1 MIWFWLACGLGEDI
15 PSGPVSQPQQMA
27 PSEQALAGI
36 NYIQEKQATTD
47 HFEHVQVWDPQKR
60 PESVLLATLFN
71 GSLVQKQSNLKPQSL
86 LLVVVE
92 NGMPLN
98 MPSHPNTVAILKGE
112 WSEKSKGQL
121 VSRTIGL
128 ASMNLSTKRY
138 CDVETASLESQ
149 VSAVALDVS
158 THFSLPLQV
167 SKALQSVIDVG
178 LWGRLNP
185 DWLSPDASDV
195 RQRWTSTQVSS
206 NPLERLV
213 GFRYGYTPEQ
223 IRTLTQDEDP
233 WIRAQAVRQA
243 ADVADVGRLIEDDSS
258 LVRVTAGHRLGELL
272 REDSTETGCLLAR
285 TLTRSTDAYVRWKG
299 AYALRFCQHASTEL
313 VRLFS
318 DVDIDVQREAVLSIQ
333 YHADVNQH
341 TDSIR
346 ELTLHKNSFVRRWAW
361 TTIANLAHPEVHTML
376 EDCLQSESA
385 LLAKEACSDGLN
397 RLGVRTDRPT
407 YLPPRASDVQDVS
420 KVRTHPDPTFRK
432 DAAKFLVNAAHGEP
446 LLSELMQD
454 SDGEVRKTAVEAL
467 GFRQSPLVWDGLQ
480 DSDPD
485 VIVTALEAIR
495 IGRVTGDLE
504 IVRPFLSH
512 PDTEIRL
519 RAVEVWTTFANQLT
533 ESQRETLQSL
543 VRSRDE
549 RIRAAIVMEFPTWVS
564 QDEPSMWVRLSSVRR
579 TQQSSTHW
587 PDDAMIHMYQRGK
600 NEQAWVDGL
609 IQQQDDL
616 VHEMYS
622 WNHPSDKPQSH
633 RALRPPRFAPYGHP
647 NRG

>member
-1 MIWFWLACGLGEDI
+1 MIWFWLACGLGNDT
-15 PSGPVSQPQQMA
+15 PSVPVSESFQMA

-36 NYIQEKQATTD
+36 NYIQEKQATTH

-71 GSLVQKQSNLKPQSL
+71 GTVVQKPVELKPQAL
-86 LLVVVE
+86 LLVVFE
-92 NGMPLN
+92 QGMPLK

-121 VSRTIGL
+121 ISKTIGL
-128 ASMNLSTKRY
+128 ASMKSSTNRY
-138 CDVETASLESQ
+138 CDVDAASLESQ

-158 THFSLPLQV
+158 THFNLPLQAYD
-167 SKALQSVIDVG
+167 ALQSTVDVG

-185 DWLSPDASDV
+185 EWLSPDASDI
-195 RQRWTSTQVSS
+195 RQRSTSIHVSS
-206 NPLERLV
+206 DPLERLV
-213 GFRYGYTPEQ
+213 GFRYGYTSEQ
-223 IRTLTQDEDP
+223 IQKLTQDDDP
-233 WIRAQAVRQA
+233 WIRAQAVRQSTEF
-243 ADVADVGRLIEDDSS
+243 ADVGRLITDDSS

-272 REDSTETGCLLAR
+272 REDSTTVGCQLALQ
-285 TLTRSTDAYVRWKG
+285 LTKSTDAYVRWKG
-299 AYALRFCQHASTEL
+299 AYALRFCQNTSKEL
-313 VRLFS
+313 VRLFG

-333 YHADVNQH
+333 YHSDVNQH
-341 TDSIR
+341 IDSTR
-346 ELTLHKNSFVRRWAW
+346 DLTRHKNSFVRRWAW
-361 TTIANLAHPEVHTML
+361 TTISNLVHPEVRNML
-376 EDCLQSESA
+376 EDCMKSEPA

-397 RLGVRTDRPT
+397 RLGVRSDRPM
-407 YLPPRASDVQDVS
+407 YLPPRASDVQDTA
-420 KVRTHPDPTFRK
+420 KVRSHPDPTFRK
-432 DAAKFLVNAAHGEP
+432 DAAKFLVKAAYGEEV
-446 LLSELMQD
+446 LTELMQD

-504 IVRPFLSH
+504 TVRPFLSH

-519 RAVEVWTTFANQLT
+519 RAVEVWTTFSHQLT
-533 ESQRETLQSL
+533 YSQSETLQTL
-543 VRSRDE
+543 MESRDE
-549 RIRAAIVMEFPTWVS
+549 RIRAAIVEEFPTWVAE
-564 QDEPSMWVRLSSVRR
+564 DEPSMWVRLSSVRG
-579 TQQSSTHW
+579 TQKSSTLW
-587 PDDAMIHMYQRGK
+587 PNDAMIQMYQRGN

-609 IQQQDDL
+609 IQEQDDL